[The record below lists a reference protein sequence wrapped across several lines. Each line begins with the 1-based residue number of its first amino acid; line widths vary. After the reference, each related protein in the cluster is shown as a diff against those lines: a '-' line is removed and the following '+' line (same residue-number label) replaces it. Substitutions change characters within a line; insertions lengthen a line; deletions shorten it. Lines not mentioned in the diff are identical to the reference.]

1 MAIDYETVVAST
13 PQYVH
18 EFEKGWS
25 FDGKYIPHFLE
36 LNWYFGENPVDYRE
50 LHSVRVH
57 GLSKGIVGIGVASNG
72 MQTDYYEDYSESQH
86 IDLPNNFNVD
96 IHPVNITE
104 GYLPVTAYAEP
115 LNRGISIQLKFEGRN
130 EDLEK
135 PEPSHVLQV
144 LVTESSPVGNGN
156 RSN

>member
-1 MAIDYETVVAST
+1 MATIDAVLASKPT
-13 PQYVH
+13 LVN